1 MVSNRIF
8 LIPIA
13 IGLGMIVFG
22 FLGNPLDPFDDP
34 VIDFGA
40 LQTDLDFGSA
50 IGLSLIDVPV
60 DPTTNQILG
69 TVKFGAPIVVP
80 FERSGTIIS
89 ADGACISLVDINN
102 PKGKR
107 EVKFGRLGSGE
118 RNAEVAFHGWNGLN
132 CAYGYAMW
140 DLTKLPN
147 SFEATGFTLQLNLKQ
162 KQTNQQSCQIG
173 FVDDTLDEITA
184 RNLPNRMIFGSNTG
198 GISTISGSL
207 VPEDKTKT
215 DFLAVGHFVVNN
227 PKYDTDWC
235 ESTGVKRWTFS
246 QIEATKFNRN
256 SDGTL
261 REPITATGARLN
273 QQAGVDAFN
282 RQLQFDP
289 TSQLGS
295 DKFLLVF
302 YSSGTGSGINVIDHQ
317 WWEENGSLLVT
328 GTSQPIKCEIGF
340 TQVGFECLRII
351 CDKTQ
356 TLNRDT
362 NECEDIVCESN
373 ETLKFISDIFAC
385 ATVCVDDPFTPTFEC
400 GGSCFGST
408 ERAVCVEDVT
418 LTCTVELNC
427 QEGTQPD
434 DMNCGCEQIT
444 CPTGKELVQSTCQEI
459 ICPINTRLMG
469 SDCVPINC
477 AIGQVAIDNVCQKP
491 IDPITNQTDFCI
503 TLFDPVCGVNG
514 QTFSNSCF
522 AEAQGTEILHAG
534 QCLIGENVPKDCPT
548 GTVAKQNTC
557 VNVLPDLLS
566 ISDEFPPIAFIIA
579 GAMIAGLSTVGF
591 VVKGRR

>member
-22 FLGNPLDPFDDP
+22 FLGNPIDPFDDP
-34 VIDFGA
+34 VIDFDTFVGV
-40 LQTDLDFGSA
+40 LLGGDIT
-50 IGLSLIDVPV
+50 GLSLIDVPI

-69 TVKFGAPIVVP
+69 TVKFGAPIIVP

-89 ADGACISLVDINN
+89 ADGACESLVDINM
-102 PKGKR
+102 PKGKK

-118 RNAEVAFHGWNGLN
+118 RNAEVSFHGWNGLN
-132 CAYGYAMW
+132 CAYGYAQW

-147 SFEATGFTLQLNLKQ
+147 SFQATGFTLQLNLKE
-162 KQTNQQSCQIG
+162 KQTNQQSCGIG
-173 FVDDTLDEITA
+173 FVDNTLDEITA
-184 RNLPNRMIFGSNTG
+184 RNLPNRMLWGSDTG
-198 GISTISGSL
+198 GFSKLTTSL

-227 PKYDTDWC
+227 PKYDNDWC

-246 QIEATKFNRN
+246 QIEPTKFLRLA
-256 SDGTL
+256 DGTI
-261 REPITATGARLN
+261 REPLVAIGARLN

-282 RQLQFDP
+282 QQLQFNP
-289 TSQLGS
+289 TTQLGN

-302 YSSGTGSGINVIDHQ
+302 YSQGTGSGTNVIDHQ

-328 GTSQPIKCEIGF
+328 GTSQPINCRIGF
-340 TQVGFECLRII
+340 AQVGFECVPVI
-351 CDKTQ
+351 CSVTQ
-356 TLNRDT
+356 TLDRDT
-362 NECEDIVCESN
+362 NECIDIVCEEG
-373 ETLKFISDIFAC
+373 ETLEIFDELIAC
-385 ATVCVDDPFTPTFEC
+385 TAVCLDDPFTPTFEC
-400 GGSCFGST
+400 GGQCSGSIQ
-408 ERAVCVEDVT
+408 RAVCVSEITSICDAVID
-418 LTCTVELNC
+418 C
-427 QEGTQPD
+427 QEGTTLRSD
-434 DMNCGCEQIT
+434 SCGCEPIT
-444 CPTGKELVQSTCQEI
+444 CPTGKELIESTCQEI

-522 AEAQGTEILHAG
+522 AEVQGTEILHAG
-534 QCLIGENVPKDCPT
+534 QCLIGENVPKDCPI

-566 ISDEFPPIAFIIA
+566 ISDELPPIAFIIA
-579 GAMIAGLSTVGF
+579 GALIAGLSTVGF